1 MGKKIQ
7 CIGRYTMD
15 AVTLGKGN
23 FAHVELAT
31 HGVTNIKVSSYLLI
45 TKENLFQGERGMAY
59 FIFRAKARISI
70 LINNNNVIRVLLL
83 SWQHRTLCNQS
94 QTDMKIVKIQN
105 TSPMKG

>member
-31 HGVTNIKVSSYLLI
+31 HSITEVKVTSH
-45 TKENLFQGERGMAY
+45 
-59 FIFRAKARISI
+59 
-70 LINNNNVIRVLLL
+70 VIRLLAA
-83 SWQHRTLCNQS
+83 
-94 QTDMKIVKIQN
+94 
-105 TSPMKG
+105 